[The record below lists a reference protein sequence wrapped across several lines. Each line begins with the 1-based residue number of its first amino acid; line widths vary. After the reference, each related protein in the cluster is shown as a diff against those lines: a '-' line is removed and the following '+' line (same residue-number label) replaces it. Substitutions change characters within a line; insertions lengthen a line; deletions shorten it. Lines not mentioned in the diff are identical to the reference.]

1 MSISRFFIQR
11 CLFFLLGTFLLGVG
25 VALSTRSGLGTTP
38 ISSVPYVL
46 SRIVPLSFGTW
57 TFLFNI
63 LFVLAQIFILRR
75 NYDWRQLVQLA
86 AVFLLGI
93 FIDVGMALSAFYHPA
108 HYAAQVVEL
117 LLGSALIAVG
127 VSLQILSDIS
137 YVPGDGLVDAISR
150 KFAIPF
156 GKVKWGVDSFLVA
169 LALVL
174 AMAILGKPVGIREGT
189 LLAAC
194 MIGPLIHVLITRLQR
209 VFRPL
214 GKPHF

>member
-1 MSISRFFIQR
+1 MSISRSFIQR

-63 LFVLAQIFILRR
+63 LFVLAQVLVLRR
-75 NYDWRQLVQLA
+75 AYDWRQLIQLA

-93 FIDVGMALSAFYHPA
+93 FIDIGMALSAFYHPE
-108 HYAAQVVEL
+108 HYAAQVAEL

-137 YVPGDGLVDAISR
+137 YVPGDGLVSAISR

-156 GKVKWGVDSFLVA
+156 GEVKWAVDSSLVA
-169 LALVL
+169 LALML
-174 AMAILGKPVGIREGT
+174 ALPIFGRPVGVREGT

-194 MIGPLIHVLITRLQR
+194 VIGPFIHVLIPRLQNIVR
-209 VFRPL
+209 NA
-214 GKPHF
+214 G